1 MSDAELTKG
10 GHVHF
15 WQPRIALPFFTVAL
29 IWGST
34 WLVIKDQVGH
44 VSPSWSATW
53 RFLVAGIAM
62 AGLAKARR
70 EPLWLDARGF
80 LLAAMVGI
88 PQFALNFQLVYASEQ
103 HLTSGIVA
111 VLFALL
117 LVPNALLARA
127 FLGQPLTGRFLVG
140 SGIAIAGIALLMLHE
155 ARLAAPDT
163 HALLGIALAVGGLLS
178 ASVANILQASP
189 QARRVPML
197 SLLAWAMLI
206 GTVVDIVTAWIIAG
220 PPQIDWHP
228 RYLAGVAYLAL
239 IGSVVTFPLYFHLL
253 RTLGAGRAAY
263 NGVLVPVVA
272 MALST
277 VFEGYQWS
285 ILAAS
290 GAALALAGLVVAL
303 NARKPA

>member
-1 MSDAELTKG
+1 MNDRH
-10 GHVHF
+10 HVHF
-15 WQPRIALPFFTVAL
+15 WQPRIALPFLTVAL

-34 WLVIKDQVGH
+34 WLVIKDQVGL
-44 VSPSWSATW
+44 VAPSWSATW

-62 AGLAKARR
+62 AALAKARR

-80 LLAAMVGI
+80 LLAAMVGVS
-88 PQFALNFQLVYASEQ
+88 QFALNFQLVYASEQ

-111 VLFALL
+111 VLYALL
-117 LVPNALLARA
+117 LVPNALLGRA
-127 FLGQPLTGRFLVG
+127 FLGQPLTGRFLLG
-140 SGIAIAGIALLMLHE
+140 SAIAIAGIALLMLHE
-155 ARLAAPDT
+155 ARLAAPDA
-163 HALLGIALAVGGLLS
+163 HAILGIVLAVGGLLS
-178 ASVANILQASP
+178 ASVANILQSSP

-206 GTVVDIVTAWIIAG
+206 GTMVDIVAAWIIAG

-228 RYLAGVAYLAL
+228 RYLAGIVYLAL
-239 IGSVVTFPLYFHLL
+239 IGSVVTFPLYVHLL

-277 VFEGYQWS
+277 VFEGYRWS